1 MLKVRLIP
9 VLFLKDGYLVRSE
22 TFNTHQNLGNPIAQ
36 VKRYNLWNVDELIYI
51 DISESDLYSKK
62 RLDMGEEDIPSNI
75 SELITVV
82 SKNCFMPLTFGGKI
96 RTLDDISLRM
106 SLGADKVSINT
117 QAYVEPGF
125 IDRSSK
131 KFGSQAIVV
140 SIDFKLND
148 RGENK
153 VYINRGTEETE
164 YTPEEWAKE
173 VERRG
178 AGEILLNSID
188 KDGLASGYNARVIK
202 SVVSSTKIPIIACGG
217 VGEYSDFIQGIEE
230 GKADAVAAGNIFH
243 FRELSYPLAKKF
255 LKGKG
260 LNFR

>member
-22 TFNTHQNLGNPIAQ
+22 SFKIHQNLGNPVAQ
-36 VKRYNLWNVDELIYI
+36 VQRYNLWNIDELIYI
-51 DISESDLYSKK
+51 DISESNIYSKK
-62 RLDMGEEDIPSNI
+62 RLDMGESDIPSNI

-96 RTLDDISLRM
+96 RSIEDISIRM

-117 QAYVEPGF
+117 QAYADPDF
-125 IDRSSK
+125 IGYSSK

-140 SIDFKLND
+140 SIDYKLND
-148 RGENK
+148 KGENK
-153 VYINRGTEETE
+153 VYVDRGTKETE
-164 YTPEEWAKE
+164 YSPEDWAIE
-173 VERRG
+173 AERRG

-188 KDGLASGYNARVIK
+188 RDGLASGYDTTVIK

-217 VGEYSDFIQGIEE
+217 VGEFSDFAKGIEE
-230 GKADAVAAGNIFH
+230 GNADAVAAGNIFH

-255 LKGKG
+255 LKRKG
-260 LNFR
+260 LNTR

>member
-22 TFNTHQNLGNPIAQ
+22 SFKIHQNLGNPVAQ
-36 VKRYNLWNVDELIYI
+36 VQRYNLWNVDELIYI
-51 DISESDLYSKK
+51 DISESDKYSKK
-62 RLDMGEEDIPSNI
+62 RLDMGESDIPSNI

-82 SKNCFMPLTFGGKI
+82 SKNCFMPLTFGGRI
-96 RTLDDISLRM
+96 RSIEDISLRM
-106 SLGADKVSINT
+106 SLGADKVSINS
-117 QAYVEPGF
+117 QAYADPDF
-125 IDRSSK
+125 IERSSK

-140 SIDFKLND
+140 SIDYKLND
-148 RGENK
+148 KGENK
-153 VYINRGTEETE
+153 VFVNRGTEETE
-164 YTPEEWAKE
+164 YSPEEWAIE
-173 VERRG
+173 SERRG

-188 KDGLASGYNARVIK
+188 QDGLAAGYDTAVIK

-217 VGEYSDFIQGIEE
+217 VGEYSDFAKGIEE
-230 GKADAVAAGNIFH
+230 GNADAVAAGNIFH